1 MTEDPPP
8 PDAPAVQTAG
18 PGLARNDPADRD
30 PAAGMEEF
38 IYIITH
44 DLRASFRAFHTI
56 PEWIREDMGP
66 LPPEREAIVAEHL
79 DLLTTQAARADRMLL
94 DLRDFSRI
102 GRLADPIGAHPL
114 EEVLDRASQISPFP
128 DRASLQVTGSATLTG
143 PGNELAMLFA
153 ALLSNAV
160 KHHDR
165 DQVRIRLSLAD
176 DGPLLRLTLDDDG
189 PGIPTR
195 FREAVFAPLR
205 TLRPRDQCEGSGMGL
220 AIARKIVTRLGG
232 EIHIA
237 PPEDADPEGPRPAKA
252 TVETVVDQATA
263 PPRGTRVV
271 FTLPGQMEDP
281 PPPRLN

>member
-8 PDAPAVQTAG
+8 PDAPTVQTAL

-30 PAAGMEEF
+30 PAAEMEEF

-56 PEWIREDMGP
+56 PEWIREDIGP

-79 DLLTTQAARADRMLL
+79 DLLTAQADRADRMLL

-102 GRLADPIGAHPL
+102 GRLADPIGPHPL
-114 EEVLDRASQISPFP
+114 EEVLDRACQISPLP
-128 DRASLQVTGSATLTG
+128 DRASLQVTGGATLSG

-165 DQVRIRLSLAD
+165 EQVRIRLSLAR

-189 PGIPTR
+189 PGIPAR

-220 AIARKIVTRLGG
+220 ATARKIVSRLGG
-232 EIHIA
+232 EIHIE
-237 PPEDADPEGPRPAKA
+237 PPEGVPPEAPRLGEA
-252 TVETVVDQATA
+252 TVESVVDRA
-263 PPRGTRVV
+263 PASPRGTRVV
-271 FTLPGQMEDP
+271 FTLPGQMDDP